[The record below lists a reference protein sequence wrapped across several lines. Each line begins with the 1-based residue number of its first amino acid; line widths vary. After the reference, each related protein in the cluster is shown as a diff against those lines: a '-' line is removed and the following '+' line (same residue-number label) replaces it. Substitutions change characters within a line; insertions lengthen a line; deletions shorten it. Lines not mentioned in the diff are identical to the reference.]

1 MKTAG
6 WILIVIGALA
16 FIGAASKG
24 DSVFGP
30 LFWIGIGI
38 VLLYLKRER
47 EENDKE
53 KTITETTTSKK
64 TEILK
69 VEEKN
74 EKKPEVIDVEQNSQ
88 VTFEQKEA
96 ALCLIAFF
104 AGYNEDIMTN
114 DAAYMISYQSAIFF
128 GIGNYKETLT
138 AALPKYQ
145 DADKLIDT
153 VLTIKDRKSREFIL
167 LTCYDLTKMSG
178 KSEAYD
184 FLYNIAN
191 EMGYNREKLHKLIDQ
206 YSERPAF
213 S

>member
-6 WILIVIGALA
+6 WIFVVIGVLA
-16 FIGAASKG
+16 FLGAASKG

-47 EENDKE
+47 EENNKE
-53 KTITETTTSKK
+53 KIIAETITPKK
-64 TEILK
+64 TETLK
-69 VEEKN
+69 VEEKS
-74 EKKPEVIDVEQNSQ
+74 EVIDVEQNSP

-114 DAAYMISYQSAIFF
+114 DAAYMISSQSAIFF

-153 VLTIKDRKSREFIL
+153 VLTIKDKESKEFIL

-178 KSEAYD
+178 KAEAYE
-184 FLYNIAN
+184 FLYNIAY
-191 EMGYNREKLHKLIDQ
+191 EMGYNRDKLKNLVDQ
-206 YSERPAF
+206 FIRITI
-213 S
+213 

>member
-104 AGYNEDIMTN
+104 AGYNDDIMTN

-153 VLTIKDRKSREFIL
+153 VLTIKDRKSREIIL

-191 EMGYNREKLHKLIDQ
+191 EMGYNREKLHKLIGQ
-206 YSERPAF
+206 YSERPIIC
-213 S
+213 

>member
-6 WILIVIGALA
+6 WIFIVIGALA
-16 FIGAASKG
+16 FLGAASKG
-24 DSVFGP
+24 HSVFGP
-30 LFWIGIGI
+30 LFWIGIGG
-38 VLLYLKRER
+38 VLIYLKREK
-47 EENDKE
+47 EETNE
-53 KTITETTTSKK
+53 KRTAVEPTAPKQPEKPQL
-64 TEILK
+64 E
-69 VEEKN
+69 EEKAKTKN
-74 EKKPEVIDVEQNSQ
+74 VEQFTP

-104 AGYNEDIMTN
+104 AGYNDDLTT
-114 DAAYMISYQSAIFF
+114 DGSAYMVSYQSAIWF

-145 DADKLIDT
+145 DADKLIDK

-178 KSEAYD
+178 KAEAFE

-191 EMGYNREKLHKLIDQ
+191 EMGYDKEKLHKLIDQ
-206 YSERPAF
+206 YSERPTY

>member
-6 WILIVIGALA
+6 WIFIVIGALA
-16 FIGAASKG
+16 FLGAASKG
-24 DSVFGP
+24 NSVFGP
-30 LFWIGIGI
+30 LFWIGIGG
-38 VLLYLKRER
+38 VLIYLKGEK
-47 EENDKE
+47 EEA
-53 KTITETTTSKK
+53 
-64 TEILK
+64 
-69 VEEKN
+69 N
-74 EKKPEVIDVEQNSQ
+74 EKRTAVEATAPKQLEKLQLKEEMTKTKNVEQCTP

-104 AGYNEDIMTN
+104 AGYNDDLTT
-114 DAAYMISYQSAIFF
+114 DGSAYLVSYQSAIFF

-178 KSEAYD
+178 KAEAFD

-191 EMGYNREKLHKLIDQ
+191 EMGYDKERLLKLIDQ
-206 YSERPAF
+206 YSERPTY

>member
-53 KTITETTTSKK
+53 KTITETTTKK
-64 TEILK
+64 TEAL
-69 VEEKN
+69 KN
-74 EKKPEVIDVEQNSQ
+74 EENKSEVTDAEQSSP

-128 GIGNYKETLT
+128 GIGNYKESLT

-153 VLTIKDRKSREFIL
+153 VLTIRDRKSREFIL
-167 LTCYDLTKMSG
+167 LTCYDLTKMSE
-178 KSEAYD
+178 KSEAYE

>member
-1 MKTAG
+1 MKTGG
-6 WILIVIGALA
+6 WIFVVIGVLA
-16 FIGAASKG
+16 FLGAASKG

-30 LFWIGIGI
+30 LFWIGIGS
-38 VLLYLKRER
+38 VLIYLKREK
-47 EENDKE
+47 EETNKE
-53 KTITETTTSKK
+53 KAIAETTTLKN
-64 TEILK
+64 TETLK
-69 VEEKN
+69 VE
-74 EKKPEVIDVEQNSQ
+74 EKKPEVIDVEENSP
-88 VTFEQKEA
+88 VSFEQKEA

-114 DAAYMISYQSAIFF
+114 EAAYMVSYQSAIFF
-128 GIGNYKETLT
+128 GIGNYKDTLT

-145 DADKLIDT
+145 DVDKLIDT

-167 LTCYDLTKMSG
+167 LTCYDLTKMSE
-178 KSEAYD
+178 KSEAYE

>member
-6 WILIVIGALA
+6 WIFIVIGALA
-16 FIGAASKG
+16 FLGAASKG

-30 LFWIGIGI
+30 LFWTGVGT

-53 KTITETTTSKK
+53 KTIAEATTPKKAET
-64 TEILK
+64 LK
-69 VEEKN
+69 VEEKS
-74 EKKPEVIDVEQNSQ
+74 EVIDVEQNLP

-114 DAAYMISYQSAIFF
+114 DAAYMISSQSAIFF
-128 GIGNYKETLT
+128 GIGDYKETLT

-153 VLTIKDRKSREFIL
+153 VLTTKDKESKEFIL

-178 KSEAYD
+178 KAEAYE
-184 FLYNIAN
+184 FLYNIAY
-191 EMGYNREKLHKLIDQ
+191 EMGYNRDKLKNLVDQ
-206 YSERPAF
+206 FIRITI
-213 S
+213 

>member
-6 WILIVIGALA
+6 WIFVVIGVLA
-16 FIGAASKG
+16 FLGAASKG
-24 DSVFGP
+24 DNVFGP
-30 LFWIGIGI
+30 LFWIGIGM
-38 VLLYLKRER
+38 VLLYLKREK

-53 KTITETTTSKK
+53 KTIAETTTPKK
-64 TEILK
+64 TETLK
-69 VEEKN
+69 VEEK
-74 EKKPEVIDVEQNSQ
+74 ESEVIDEEQNTP

-178 KSEAYD
+178 KSEAYE

-206 YSERPAF
+206 YSERPIL

>member
-6 WILIVIGALA
+6 WIFVVIGALA
-16 FIGAASKG
+16 FLGAASKG

-30 LFWIGIGI
+30 LFWIGIGT
-38 VLLYLKRER
+38 VLLYLKREK
-47 EENDKE
+47 EENNKE
-53 KTITETTTSKK
+53 KTIAGTATPMKTETLIVEGKK
-64 TEILK
+64 S
-69 VEEKN
+69 
-74 EKKPEVIDVEQNSQ
+74 EVIDVEKNAP

-178 KSEAYD
+178 KSEAYE

-191 EMGYNREKLHKLIDQ
+191 EMGYNKEKFHKLIDQ
-206 YSERPAF
+206 YSKRPNV

>member
-6 WILIVIGALA
+6 WIFIVIGALA
-16 FIGAASKG
+16 FLGAASKG

-30 LFWIGIGI
+30 LFWTGVGT
-38 VLLYLKRER
+38 VLLYLKREK
-47 EENDKE
+47 EENNKE
-53 KTITETTTSKK
+53 KTLTEPTTPKK
-64 TEILK
+64 TGTLK
-69 VEEKN
+69 VEEK
-74 EKKPEVIDVEQNSQ
+74 KSEVIDVEQNYP

-114 DAAYMISYQSAIFF
+114 DAAYMISSQSAIFF
-128 GIGNYKETLT
+128 GIGDYKKTLT

-153 VLTIKDRKSREFIL
+153 VLTIKDKESKEFIL

-178 KSEAYD
+178 KAEAYE
-184 FLYNIAN
+184 FLYNIAY
-191 EMGYNREKLHKLIDQ
+191 EMGYNRDKLKNLVDQ
-206 YSERPAF
+206 FIRITI
-213 S
+213 

>member
-6 WILIVIGALA
+6 WIFVVIGVLA
-16 FIGAASKG
+16 FLGAASKD

-38 VLLYLKRER
+38 VLLYLKREK
-47 EENDKE
+47 EENNKE
-53 KTITETTTSKK
+53 KTLTEPTTPKK
-64 TEILK
+64 TGTLK
-69 VEEKN
+69 VEEK
-74 EKKPEVIDVEQNSQ
+74 KSEVIDVEQNYP

-114 DAAYMISYQSAIFF
+114 DAAYMISSQSAIFF
-128 GIGNYKETLT
+128 GIGDYKKTLT

-153 VLTIKDRKSREFIL
+153 VLTIKDKESKEFIL

-178 KSEAYD
+178 KAEAYE
-184 FLYNIAN
+184 FLYNIAY
-191 EMGYNREKLHKLIDQ
+191 EMGYNRDKLKNLVDQ
-206 YSERPAF
+206 FIRITI
-213 S
+213 

>member
-6 WILIVIGALA
+6 WIFVVIGALA
-16 FIGAASKG
+16 FLGAASKG

-47 EENDKE
+47 EENNKE
-53 KTITETTTSKK
+53 KTVTEATTPKK
-64 TEILK
+64 TETLK
-69 VEEKN
+69 DEEKKSEIIN
-74 EKKPEVIDVEQNSQ
+74 VEQNFP

-104 AGYNEDIMTN
+104 AGYNDDIMTN

-178 KSEAYD
+178 KSEAYE

-191 EMGYNREKLHKLIDQ
+191 EMGYNRDKFHQLIDQ
-206 YSERPAF
+206 YSERPTF

>member
-1 MKTAG
+1 MKIAG
-6 WILIVIGALA
+6 WIFVVIGVLA
-16 FIGAASKG
+16 FLGAASKG

-47 EENDKE
+47 EENNIE
-53 KTITETTTSKK
+53 NSIAEAATPKK
-64 TEILK
+64 TETLK
-69 VEEKN
+69 VEEKKS
-74 EKKPEVIDVEQNSQ
+74 EEIDVEQNYP

-104 AGYNEDIMTN
+104 AGYNDDIMTN
-114 DAAYMISYQSAIFF
+114 DAAYMISSQSAIFF
-128 GIGNYKETLT
+128 GIGDYKEALT

-153 VLTIKDRKSREFIL
+153 VLTIKDKESKEFIL

-178 KSEAYD
+178 KAEAYE
-184 FLYNIAN
+184 FLYNIAY
-191 EMGYNREKLHKLIDQ
+191 EMGYNRDKLKNLVDQ
-206 YSERPAF
+206 FIRITI
-213 S
+213 

>member
-6 WILIVIGALA
+6 WIFVVIGALA
-16 FIGAASKG
+16 FLGAASKG

-47 EENDKE
+47 EENNKE
-53 KTITETTTSKK
+53 KTVTETTTSKK

-69 VEEKN
+69 VEEK
-74 EKKPEVIDVEQNSQ
+74 KPEVIDVEQNFP

-104 AGYNEDIMTN
+104 AGYNDDIMTN

-153 VLTIKDRKSREFIL
+153 VLTIKDWKSREFIL

-178 KSEAYD
+178 KSEAYE

-191 EMGYNREKLHKLIDQ
+191 EMGYNRDKFHQLIDQ
-206 YSERPAF
+206 YSERPTF

>member
-1 MKTAG
+1 MKIAG
-6 WILIVIGALA
+6 WIFVVIGVLA
-16 FIGAASKG
+16 FLGAASKG

-47 EENDKE
+47 EENNIE
-53 KTITETTTSKK
+53 NSIAEAATPKK
-64 TEILK
+64 TETLK
-69 VEEKN
+69 VEEKKS
-74 EKKPEVIDVEQNSQ
+74 EEIDVEQNYP

-104 AGYNEDIMTN
+104 AGYNDDIMTN
-114 DAAYMISYQSAIFF
+114 DAAYKISSQSAIFF
-128 GIGNYKETLT
+128 GIGNYKDTLT

-153 VLTIKDRKSREFIL
+153 VLTIKDRNSKEFVL
-167 LTCYDLTKMSG
+167 LTCYDFAKMSG
-178 KSEAYD
+178 KSEAYE

-191 EMGYNREKLHKLIDQ
+191 EMGYKRDKLNNLVDQ
-206 YSERPAF
+206 FIRITI
-213 S
+213 

>member
-47 EENDKE
+47 EENNKE
-53 KTITETTTSKK
+53 KTVTETTTSKK

-69 VEEKN
+69 VEEK
-74 EKKPEVIDVEQNSQ
+74 KPEVIDVEQNSP
-88 VTFEQKEA
+88 VTIEQKEA

-153 VLTIKDRKSREFIL
+153 VLTIRDRKSREFIL
-167 LTCYDLTKMSG
+167 LTCYDLTKMSE
-178 KSEAYD
+178 KSEAYE

-206 YSERPAF
+206 YSERPTF

>member
-47 EENDKE
+47 EENNKE
-53 KTITETTTSKK
+53 KTIAETATPVKTETR
-64 TEILK
+64 K
-69 VEEKN
+69 VEEKT
-74 EKKPEVIDVEQNSQ
+74 PEVIDVEQNSP

-114 DAAYMISYQSAIFF
+114 DAAYMISSQSAIFF
-128 GIGNYKETLT
+128 GIGDYKETLT

-153 VLTIKDRKSREFIL
+153 VLTIKDKKSREFIL

-178 KSEAYD
+178 KSEAYE
-184 FLYNIAN
+184 FLYNIAY
-191 EMGYNREKLHKLIDQ
+191 EMGYNREKLHKLIGQ
-206 YSERPAF
+206 YSERPTF

>member
-104 AGYNEDIMTN
+104 AGYNDDIMTN

-206 YSERPAF
+206 YSESPTF

>member
-6 WILIVIGALA
+6 WIFVVIGALA
-16 FIGAASKG
+16 FLGAASKG

-47 EENDKE
+47 EENNKE
-53 KTITETTTSKK
+53 KTLVEPTTPKK
-64 TEILK
+64 TETLE
-69 VEEKN
+69 VEEK
-74 EKKPEVIDVEQNSQ
+74 KSEVIDVEQNSP
-88 VTFEQKEA
+88 VNIEQKEA

-114 DAAYMISYQSAIFF
+114 DAAYMVSYQSAIFF
-128 GIGNYKETLT
+128 SIDNYKETLM

-178 KSEAYD
+178 KTEAYE

-191 EMGYNREKLHKLIDQ
+191 DMGYGREKLKRLIDQ
-206 YSERPAF
+206 YSDRQV
-213 S
+213 SS

>member
-6 WILIVIGALA
+6 WIFIVIGALA
-16 FIGAASKG
+16 FLGAASKG

-30 LFWIGIGI
+30 LFWTGVGT
-38 VLLYLKRER
+38 VLLYLKREK
-47 EENDKE
+47 EENNKE
-53 KTITETTTSKK
+53 KTLTEPTTPKK
-64 TEILK
+64 TGTLK
-69 VEEKN
+69 VEEK
-74 EKKPEVIDVEQNSQ
+74 KSEVIDVEQNYP

-114 DAAYMISYQSAIFF
+114 DAAYMISSQSAIFF
-128 GIGNYKETLT
+128 GIGDYKKTLT

-153 VLTIKDRKSREFIL
+153 VLTIKDKESKEFIL

-178 KSEAYD
+178 KAEAYE
-184 FLYNIAN
+184 FLYNIAY
-191 EMGYNREKLHKLIDQ
+191 EMGYNRDKLKNLLDQ
-206 YSERPAF
+206 FIRITI
-213 S
+213 

>member
-6 WILIVIGALA
+6 WIFVVIGALA
-16 FIGAASKG
+16 FLGAASKG

-30 LFWIGIGI
+30 LFWIGIGS
-38 VLLYLKRER
+38 VLIYLKREK
-47 EENDKE
+47 EETNKE
-53 KTITETTTSKK
+53 KAIAETTTLKN
-64 TEILK
+64 TETLK
-69 VEEKN
+69 VE
-74 EKKPEVIDVEQNSQ
+74 EKKPEVIDVEENSP
-88 VTFEQKEA
+88 VSFEQKEA

-114 DAAYMISYQSAIFF
+114 EAAYMVSYQSAIFF
-128 GIGNYKETLT
+128 GIGNYKDTLT

-145 DADKLIDT
+145 DVDKLIDT

-167 LTCYDLTKMSG
+167 LTCYDLTKMSE
-178 KSEAYD
+178 KSEAYE

-206 YSERPAF
+206 YSERPTF

>member
-6 WILIVIGALA
+6 WIFVVIGALA
-16 FIGAASKG
+16 FLGAASKG

-38 VLLYLKRER
+38 VLLYLKREK
-47 EENDKE
+47 EENNKE
-53 KTITETTTSKK
+53 KTVAETTTPKK
-64 TEILK
+64 TETLK
-69 VEEKN
+69 DEEKKSEIIN
-74 EKKPEVIDVEQNSQ
+74 VEQNFP

-178 KSEAYD
+178 KSEAYE

-191 EMGYNREKLHKLIDQ
+191 EMGYNRDKFHQLIDQ
-206 YSERPAF
+206 YSERPTF

>member
-1 MKTAG
+1 MKIAG
-6 WILIVIGALA
+6 WIFVVIGVLA
-16 FIGAASKG
+16 FLGAASKG

-47 EENDKE
+47 EENNIGNSIAE
-53 KTITETTTSKK
+53 AATPKK
-64 TEILK
+64 TETLK
-69 VEEKN
+69 VEEKKS
-74 EKKPEVIDVEQNSQ
+74 EEIDVEQNYP

-104 AGYNEDIMTN
+104 AGYNDDIMTN
-114 DAAYMISYQSAIFF
+114 DAAYKISSQSAIFF
-128 GIGNYKETLT
+128 GIGNYKDTLT

-153 VLTIKDRKSREFIL
+153 VLTIKDRNSKEFVL
-167 LTCYDLTKMSG
+167 LTCYDLAKMSG
-178 KSEAYD
+178 KSEAYE

-191 EMGYNREKLHKLIDQ
+191 EMGYKRDKLNNLVDQ
-206 YSERPAF
+206 FIRITI
-213 S
+213 

>member
-6 WILIVIGALA
+6 WIFVVIGALA
-16 FIGAASKG
+16 FLGAVSKG

-30 LFWIGIGI
+30 LFWIGIGS
-38 VLLYLKRER
+38 VLIYLKREK
-47 EENDKE
+47 EENNKE
-53 KTITETTTSKK
+53 KAIAETTTLKN
-64 TEILK
+64 TETLK
-69 VEEKN
+69 VE
-74 EKKPEVIDVEQNSQ
+74 EKKPEVIDVEENSQ
-88 VTFEQKEA
+88 VSFEQKEA

-114 DAAYMISYQSAIFF
+114 EAAYMVSYQSAIFF
-128 GIGNYKETLT
+128 GIGNYKDTLT

-153 VLTIKDRKSREFIL
+153 VMTIKDRKSREFIL

-178 KSEAYD
+178 KSEAYE

-191 EMGYNREKLHKLIDQ
+191 EMGYNRDKLKYLVNQ
-206 YSERPAF
+206 YSD
-213 S
+213 

>member
-47 EENDKE
+47 EENNKE
-53 KTITETTTSKK
+53 KTVKETTTSKK

-104 AGYNEDIMTN
+104 AGYNDDVMTN

-153 VLTIKDRKSREFIL
+153 VLTIKNRKTREFIL
-167 LTCYDLTKMSG
+167 LTCYDLAKMSG
-178 KSEAYD
+178 KSEAYE
-184 FLYNIAN
+184 FLYNIAK
-191 EMGYNREKLHKLIDQ
+191 EMGYNREKLQKLIDQ
-206 YSERPAF
+206 YSERPTIN
-213 S
+213 

>member
-6 WILIVIGALA
+6 WIFVVIGALA
-16 FIGAASKG
+16 FLGAASKG

-38 VLLYLKRER
+38 VLLYLKKER
-47 EENDKE
+47 EENDK
-53 KTITETTTSKK
+53 KNTIAEPTTPKK
-64 TEILK
+64 SEILK
-69 VEEKN
+69 VEENKS
-74 EKKPEVIDVEQNSQ
+74 EVIDVEQSSP

-104 AGYNEDIMTN
+104 AGYNEDIMAN

-167 LTCYDLTKMSG
+167 LTCYDLTKMSE
-178 KSEAYD
+178 KSEAYE

-206 YSERPAF
+206 YSERPTL

>member
-1 MKTAG
+1 MKVAG
-6 WILIVIGALA
+6 WIFIVIGALA
-16 FIGAASKG
+16 FLGAASKG
-24 DSVFGP
+24 HSVFGP

-104 AGYNEDIMTN
+104 AGYNDDIKSN
-114 DAAYMISYQSAIFF
+114 DAAYMVSYQSAIWF
-128 GIGNYKETLT
+128 GIENYKETLT
-138 AALPKYQ
+138 TALPKYQ
-145 DADKLIDT
+145 DADKIIDT
-153 VLTIKDRKSREFIL
+153 VLAIKDRRSREFIL

-178 KSEAYD
+178 KAEACE

-191 EMGYNREKLHKLIDQ
+191 EMGYDKERLHKLIDQ
-206 YSERPAF
+206 YPERPTYR
-213 S
+213 

>member
-74 EKKPEVIDVEQNSQ
+74 EKKPEVIDVEQNPQ

-138 AALPKYQ
+138 TALPKYQ
-145 DADKLIDT
+145 DADKLVDT
-153 VLTIKDRKSREFIL
+153 VLSIKDRKSREFIL

-178 KSEAYD
+178 KAEAFE

-191 EMGYNREKLHKLIDQ
+191 EMGYDKEKLHELIDQ
-206 YSERPAF
+206 YSERPTY